1 MTFVLTL
8 LVLAQFGSAA
18 TGDLKVAVTDSAGL
32 PIAAS
37 IDVIG
42 ESTQVREAA
51 ETAADGRMIVR
62 RLPFGIYRVSASAPG
77 FATALQTLEIKSAA
91 PLEVRFALAIAV
103 QTSSVTVQASGD
115 LLDPHRT
122 GTIQRIGAARIDE
135 RSTTAAGRAMIEL
148 INSEPGWLL
157 EANGVLH
164 PRGSEY
170 DTQYVVDGLP
180 LTDNRSPAFA
190 PALGE
195 GNIRSLGVLTGGFP
209 AEYGRKLG
217 GVIEVV
223 TGGGARRGVHGQAA
237 VSAASSSTGTGD
249 AVAGYTGDAASI
261 AISGGGL
268 TTDRYLD
275 PPVAENF
282 TNHGTSAHVSARA
295 EGDLPGGRAG
305 IIARHGQSDFLVPN
319 ELVQQEA
326 GQKQSRANRESAAQF
341 SYRSVIG
348 QSSVAEVVGM
358 VRRVSSDLSSNELST
373 PLIAAQSRSLSH
385 GYVKGSVAASRG
397 IHELKA
403 GADFDAGTIDEWFA
417 YEITDSDEYDDEVP
431 RQFEFADSA
440 PSREYSLFL
449 QDQVRAGPWT
459 INAGIRW
466 DRYKLMVEESAWS
479 PRIAVARAFT
489 QHGLVVRG
497 SYDRIFQTPA
507 SENLLLASSD
517 HTDEL
522 GEEVVRLPVPPS
534 RGHFAEAGL
543 SKLLF
548 NRARIDVNAFVRR
561 LENFG
566 DDDVVL
572 NTGVSIPIAFRR
584 ATVGGMEV
592 KLDVRDAGPWSASLG
607 YALSRGEGEGPITGG
622 LLLDDDAAEDTGAFP
637 ISQDQR
643 HTLRARLRFASSRWW
658 TAAAATYGSGLPFE
672 EFEGTIDE
680 ALEQYGPEI
689 VSRVDFENGRVRP
702 SFSLDLSGGFRLW
715 EDQGRSLRVL
725 AEVRNLTDRFDVV
738 NFAGL
743 FSGTAI
749 APPRSAGVR
758 LSIAF

>member
-18 TGDLKVAVTDSAGL
+18 TGDLKITVTDAAGL
-32 PIAAS
+32 PVVAS
-37 IDVIG
+37 IEVTG

-51 ETAADGRMIVR
+51 ETAADGRMTVR
-62 RLPFGIYRVSASAPG
+62 RLPFGTYRVRASAPG
-77 FATALQTLEIKSAA
+77 LATGLQSIDIKSAA
-91 PLEVRFALAIAV
+91 PLEVTFALAIAV
-103 QTSSVTVQASGD
+103 QTSSVTVDASGD
-115 LLDPHRT
+115 LLDPHRA
-122 GTIQRIGAARIDE
+122 GSLQRIGAARIDE
-135 RSTTAAGRAMIEL
+135 RSATAAGRAVIEL

-223 TGGGARRGVHGQAA
+223 TGSGAQRGVHGQAA
-237 VSAASSSTGTGD
+237 VSAASSSTGGGD
-249 AVAGYTGDAASI
+249 VVAGYTADAASI
-261 AISGGGL
+261 VISGGGL

-275 PPVAENF
+275 PPVPENF
-282 TNHGTSAHVSARA
+282 TNHGTSAHASARV
-295 EGDLPGGRAG
+295 EGDLFGGRAG
-305 IIARHGQSDFLVPN
+305 VIARHGHSDFLVPN

-326 GQKQSRANRESAAQF
+326 GQEQSRANREKAAQF
-341 SYRSVIG
+341 SYRPVFG
-348 QSSVAEVVGM
+348 QSTVAEIVGM
-358 VRRVSSDLSSNELST
+358 VRRVSSDLRSNELST

-385 GYVKGSVAASRG
+385 GYVKGTVAASRG

-403 GADFDAGTIDEWFA
+403 GADFDAGTIDERFA
-417 YEITDSDEYDDEVP
+417 YEIIDPDAYDDEVP
-431 RQFEFADSA
+431 GQFAFDGSA
-440 PSREYSLFL
+440 PSREYSLFF
-449 QDQVRAGPWT
+449 QDQIRAGAWT

-479 PRIAVARAFT
+479 PRIAVARGFT

-522 GEEVVRLPVPPS
+522 GDEVVRLPVPPS
-534 RGHFAEAGL
+534 RGHFFEGGL
-543 SKLLF
+543 SKQLF
-548 NRARIDVNAFVRR
+548 RRARVDVSGFVRR

-566 DDDVVL
+566 DDDVLL
-572 NTGVSIPIAFRR
+572 NTGVGIPIAFKR
-584 ATVGGMEV
+584 ATIGGMEA
-592 KLDVRDAGPWSASLG
+592 KLDVRDAGPWSASVG

-622 LLLDDDAAEDTGAFP
+622 LLLDDDAVDEAGTFP

-643 HTLRARLRFASSRWW
+643 HTLRARVRFASTRWW
-658 TAAAATYGSGLPFE
+658 TAAALTYGSGLPFE
-672 EFEGTIDE
+672 EFDGTIDE

-702 SFSLDLSGGFRLW
+702 SMSVDLSGGFRLW
-715 EDQGRSLRVL
+715 EDQRRSLRVL
-725 AEVRNLTDRFDVV
+725 AEVRNVTDRFDVV

-758 LSIAF
+758 LSLVF